1 MKYLGSIVF
10 SLAIICIALPAM
22 AEYEQFPVLLS
33 SEIEIPVER
42 FGTPGGDRVLM
53 LPSEYGYGGDRQ
65 NDLARGLGEQGF
77 DVWQARLHEAYF
89 QPAGR
94 TSLSVMPVSDIAE
107 LIRESLPEA
116 PRKLFVLSAGRGAAM
131 VYMAL
136 KTQLMDRQDLDRFAG
151 VLMLHPNFMARTPQ
165 PGMSVDYLP
174 LTSEL
179 VVPTFIVQPMDS
191 SKRWYLPELVA
202 LMSSSGS
209 RVYTQVIPG
218 VSDGYQGRPDAT
230 PYEIEAAR
238 ELPETLARAARLLKT
253 HASAPGLSLLA
264 DQPSAD
270 NWSVEPINATLQEY
284 PGSPLAPP
292 MSLRTVSGQ
301 TLNLEDYRGRVVL
314 MNFWATWC
322 PPCVEEI
329 PSLGRL
335 QEKLPRNEFV
345 VLSVDVG
352 EEASAVEAFLKEVPA
367 DYPIML
373 DPEGTTVPDWELRA
387 FPTTFILDRN
397 GRIRLA
403 YFGGLTWDSEE
414 VVVQVRKLIRE
425 NPE

>member
-1 MKYLGSIVF
+1 
-10 SLAIICIALPAM
+10 
-22 AEYEQFPVLLS
+22 
-33 SEIEIPVER
+33 
-42 FGTPGGDRVLM
+42 
-53 LPSEYGYGGDRQ
+53 
-65 NDLARGLGEQGF
+65 
-77 DVWQARLHEAYF
+77 
-89 QPAGR
+89 
-94 TSLSVMPVSDIAE
+94 
-107 LIRESLPEA
+107 
-116 PRKLFVLSAGRGAAM
+116 
-131 VYMAL
+131 
-136 KTQLMDRQDLDRFAG
+136 
-151 VLMLHPNFMARTPQ
+151 
-165 PGMSVDYLP
+165 
-174 LTSEL
+174 
-179 VVPTFIVQPMDS
+179 
-191 SKRWYLPELVA
+191 
-202 LMSSSGS
+202 
-209 RVYTQVIPG
+209 
-218 VSDGYQGRPDAT
+218 
-230 PYEIEAAR
+230 
-238 ELPETLARAARLLKT
+238 
-253 HASAPGLSLLA
+253 
-264 DQPSAD
+264 
-270 NWSVEPINATLQEY
+270 
-284 PGSPLAPP
+284 
-292 MSLRTVSGQ
+292 VSGQ